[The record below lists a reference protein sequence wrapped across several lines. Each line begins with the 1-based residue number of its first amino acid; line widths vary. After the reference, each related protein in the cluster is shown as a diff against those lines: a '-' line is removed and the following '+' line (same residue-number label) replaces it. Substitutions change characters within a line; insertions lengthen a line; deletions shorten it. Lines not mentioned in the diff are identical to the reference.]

1 MNEAIRISDEGG
13 GVRRITIDR
22 AEKRNAL
29 TRPMMQALCDAVTEA
44 EAADGVRVLLFD
56 SPGPIFCAGADLDG
70 LSGEPLTPQT
80 DPGHQFLMALARARK
95 PLVAAVQGPAVG
107 VGATMLLQ
115 FDLIYAAPAM
125 RLRMPFIDL
134 GLTPEGGAT
143 VLMPQ
148 LLGLRGAAR
157 MLMLGEDMDAGQA
170 LASGMIN
177 EIVEADQLA
186 ARAEAAAHTLAS
198 KPPVALARTKGMLRS
213 PALLTA
219 MDAEQAVFQEMIR
232 GPEFQAAVA
241 AAKARI
247 AKRGNP

>member
-1 MNEAIRISDEGG
+1 MSEPICITDAGG
-13 GVRRITIDR
+13 GLRRVTINR

-29 TRPMMQALCDAVTEA
+29 TRPMMQALCDAVTDA
-44 EAADGVRVLLFD
+44 EADDSVRVLLFD

-70 LSGEPLTPQT
+70 LSGAPLTPET

-115 FDLIYAAPAM
+115 FDLIYATPSM

-148 LLGLRGAAR
+148 LLGLRGAAG
-157 MLMLGEDMDAGQA
+157 MLMLGEDMDAEQA

-177 EIVEADQLA
+177 EIVEPNQLS
-186 ARAEAAAHTLAS
+186 ARTEAAARKLAS
-198 KPPVALARTKGMLRS
+198 KPPVALARTKSMLRS

-219 MDAEQAVFQEMIR
+219 MDEEQVIFQEMIR
-232 GPEFQAAVA
+232 GPEFHAAVE

-247 AKRGNP
+247 AKRSNP